1 VIKRYQIQDIIA
13 QDASGI
19 VFHAMDVETH
29 AAVAVRRFFPFGAD
43 GEGLQGEQQIA
54 YEIAIGR
61 LAGIH
66 HPGLRAVISGGC
78 DPVDGMPFIA
88 TEWIEG
94 ETLRVHRQGKPLS
107 AAEAIQVLTRAME
120 VCELL
125 SLVLA
130 EEGIWVETGL
140 DSIVVDREDGGRG
153 VTFWISPLKWLGRG
167 EEDRDFQSIITLTEE
182 LMGWQGETVND
193 QAGRGLG
200 GWLRWLRG
208 ASATT
213 SLNEAREMLAAATG
227 LEPPTPTQHLVREAT
242 RPMVAYQAGK
252 APKKRL
258 NGQLLTIIGLCLVMA
273 GLLGWVLYQGEP
285 SPQRA
290 RGGLAE
296 LAAELAAEEAA
307 RTSAPIDE
315 SGPNNVVFAPD
326 DPRLLAQ
333 ENREVVVQGVLRKID
348 FSQPEDFMF
357 LQFSD
362 PPTPDSTRG
371 SVLVRSAG
379 PGVNKNA
386 LARLVGKN
394 IRLRGKLVVRRESGT
409 QRADITFTDRAAL
422 EVAE

>member
-19 VFHAMDVETH
+19 VFHALDTETH

-43 GEGLQGEQQIA
+43 GGGLQGEQQIA
-54 YEIAIGR
+54 YEIAIAR

-78 DPVDGMPFIA
+78 DPVDGMPFVA

-94 ETLRVHRQGKPLS
+94 ETLRIHRQGKPLG
-107 AAEAIQVLTRAME
+107 AADVIQVLTRAMD

-130 EEGIWVETGL
+130 EEGIWVETEL
-140 DSIVVDREDGGRG
+140 DSIIVGREDGGRG
-153 VTFWISPLKWLGRG
+153 VTFWIAPLKWLGRG

-242 RPMVAYQAGK
+242 RPMVAYPVGK
-252 APKKRL
+252 TRKKPM
-258 NGQLLTIIGLCLVMA
+258 NGQLITIIMLCLVMG
-273 GLLGWVLYQGEP
+273 GLLGWVFYQRAP

-307 RTSAPIDE
+307 RASAPIDE
-315 SGPNNVVFAPD
+315 AGSNTGVFAPE

-333 ENREVVVQGVLRKID
+333 ENREVVVEGVLRKID
-348 FSQPEDFMF
+348 FSPPEDFMF

-371 SVLVRSAG
+371 SVLVSAAG
-379 PGVNKNA
+379 PGVSKPA
-386 LARLVGKN
+386 LERFVGQK
-394 IRLRGKLVVRRESGT
+394 IRLRGKVLVQRKSGT
-409 QRADITFTDRAAL
+409 ERADITFTDRAAI